1 VSGVDAGLHVLLW
14 LPEVR
19 QRHVTALRQCAEHLG
34 VGVYSVT
41 PFYSTPPLHAGLLL
55 GYSSLSEKDIT
66 EGIRRLATALKDCVN
81 VYTDTE

>member
-1 VSGVDAGLHVLLW
+1 M
-14 LPEVR
+14 
-19 QRHVTALRQCAEHLG
+19 ALRQCAEQLG

-41 PFYSTPPLHAGLLL
+41 PFYSTPPPHAGLLL

-66 EGIRRLATALKDCVN
+66 EGIRRLATALKDGVN